1 MVVRATLDLAPRL
14 PARGFPARYLL
25 MRGLLMRGIL
35 MRGLLLRGLMIPG
48 LLILGLVRPAVA
60 EASAPEEL
68 VGLFIQGCLPF
79 AGNASAL
86 RDWARRTGLP
96 PVPEQARAAF
106 LHGAPGQAFD
116 GSASQ
121 AKLVLVSSD
130 DGLCSAVTDQATRQS
145 VADALE
151 AGFRKAGLTFRLV
164 IERDDA
170 RVNAIHDR
178 EYLAAK
184 DKRAW
189 RILAATVKDDKGG
202 EAMLTAA
209 PE

>member
-1 MVVRATLDLAPRL
+1 
-14 PARGFPARYLL
+14 
-25 MRGLLMRGIL
+25 
-35 MRGLLLRGLMIPG
+35 
-48 LLILGLVRPAVA
+48 
-60 EASAPEEL
+60 
-68 VGLFIQGCLPF
+68 
-79 AGNASAL
+79 
-86 RDWARRTGLP
+86 
-96 PVPEQARAAF
+96 VPDQARAAF

-116 GSASQ
+116 GSIPEV
-121 AKLVLVSSD
+121 KLALVSSD
-130 DGLCSAVTDQATRQS
+130 DGICSAVTNQATQQA

-151 AGFRKAGLTFRLV
+151 AGFRQAGLAFRLV

-170 RVNAIHDR
+170 RVSEIHDR

-189 RILAATVKDDKGG
+189 RILAATVKGDKGG